1 MVIHRSSERAP
12 IRVALYEAASRK
24 YGSYLVLRRDS
35 CDDHKQTLHEDE
47 TSTLNTLDVLEQLSS
62 MYSVIPIHRL

>member
-35 CDDHKQTLHEDE
+35 CDHKQTQHEDE